1 MTYAIADP
9 RIDANDRWCID
20 VRPVDAHCIYE
31 TEEMLVID
39 SAASLNPPVAC

>member
-20 VRPVDAHCIYE
+20 VRPVDCIYE